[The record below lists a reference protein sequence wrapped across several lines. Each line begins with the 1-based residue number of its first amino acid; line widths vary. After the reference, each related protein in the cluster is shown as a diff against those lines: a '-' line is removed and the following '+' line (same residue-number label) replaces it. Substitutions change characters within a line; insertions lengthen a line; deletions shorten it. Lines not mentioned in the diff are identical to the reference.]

1 MGDSLGCC
9 MCEQCRSDI
18 AAHALIQLPPRN
30 VVTRAGGAISKA
42 DSLRIQHHTDVRTA
56 IMLAAQVVKEFP
68 RHCAS
73 LLSQSESLRP
83 VCHGQLTS

>member
-1 MGDSLGCC
+1 MKQYENMMEGIVEEEMESLGDSLGCC

-18 AAHALIQLPPRN
+18 AAHARNHLPPRY

-68 RHCAS
+68 RH
-73 LLSQSESLRP
+73 
-83 VCHGQLTS
+83 

>member
-1 MGDSLGCC
+1 MQNYVNMMEAMVEETIQVMEDGLDCC
-9 MCEQCRSDI
+9 MCPQCRSDI
-18 AAHALIQLPPRN
+18 AAHALNHLPPRY

-68 RHCAS
+68 RH
-73 LLSQSESLRP
+73 
-83 VCHGQLTS
+83 

>member
-1 MGDSLGCC
+1 MPSTI
-9 MCEQCRSDI
+9 CR
-18 AAHALIQLPPRN
+18 PGY

-68 RHCAS
+68 RH
-73 LLSQSESLRP
+73 
-83 VCHGQLTS
+83 